1 MDLGQNSAGKDLK
14 QRYLWVGL
22 AMMAGLL
29 MLAVRL
35 YRLQITRGEE
45 FSAKSVQNFIKDV
58 RVRADRGF
66 IRDRRGET
74 LVDNRP
80 SFDVFVTP
88 YFCQKCYDETLPKL
102 GRWLGWND
110 DQVAGVVALVK
121 QGRKTPFNPIAVR
134 LDLNRDELDAVM
146 AHKWELPGVDV
157 VPIQHRSYRMGQS
170 LAHVLGYMNEITQEE
185 LDRLNQNGGSYALGD
200 YIGRRG
206 IERSFESTLRGV
218 DGSRKEVVN
227 AKGETIAD
235 FKYEGTDEVVQPRPG
250 NNVVLSIDLRLQQLV
265 EEQFPGVAGSLVVV
279 DVKTGFIL
287 AIVSR
292 PSFDPNIL
300 TGRVTSSEMAKLA
313 RDPLQPMIFRAAQQH
328 YSPGSTF
335 KLVTALTA
343 LKSGSF
349 STHSMVN
356 CPGGYH
362 LGSRF
367 WRCHKDAGH
376 GGVDVRVAMQKSCD
390 TYFYKVAD
398 TLGVEPIANMGKAL
412 GIGQP
417 TGIGVVAEVP
427 GIMPD
432 TAYHDRHTPGGYQ
445 KGMALNTAIGQGD
458 VNMTPLQLAM
468 VYAAVGNGGTLY
480 QPQLVRR
487 IEAPDGSV
495 VQEFQPKVVRDV
507 GLNPEHRRIMVDA
520 LSSVVNE
527 GGGTAFAARLKD
539 IKVAGKTG
547 TAQVSRL
554 GTVRLKTHEMD
565 YWERDHAWFAAF
577 APADEPE
584 IAIAVI
590 NEHGGHGGSDAAP
603 IAMKVLQKYFDLKK
617 EDAGPSDPAIP
628 VPASAPA
635 ARVPPPPK
643 ARAPAAPDRPVL
655 PKDDEARRSY
665 AEQSPSNPVG
675 R

>member
-14 QRYLWVGL
+14 QRYLWVGM

-35 YRLQITRGEE
+35 YRLQITRHEE
-45 FSAKSVQNFIKDV
+45 FTAKSVQNFVKDV

-102 GRWLGWND
+102 GQWLGWNE

-121 QGRKTPFNPIAVR
+121 QGKKSPFTPVAVR

-157 VPIQHRSYRMGQS
+157 VPMQHRSYRMGPMM
-170 LAHVLGYMNEITQEE
+170 AHVLGYMNEITQEE
-185 LDRLNQNGGSYALGD
+185 LDRLNQSGSAYALGD

-206 IERSFESTLRGV
+206 IERSFESALRGV

-235 FKYEGTDEVVQPRPG
+235 FKYDGTEEVVQPRPG
-250 NNVVLSIDLRLQQLV
+250 NNVVLSIDNRLQQLA
-265 EEQFPGVAGSLVVV
+265 EEQFPGVTGSMVAV

-287 AIVSR
+287 AVVSK

-313 RDPLQPMIFRAAQQH
+313 RDPLQPMIFRASQQH

-335 KLVTALTA
+335 KVVTALAA
-343 LKSGSF
+343 LKSGVF
-349 STHSMVN
+349 NTHSMVH

-362 LGSRF
+362 LGARY
-367 WRCHKDAGH
+367 WRCHKDSGH
-376 GGVDVRVAMQKSCD
+376 GGVDVNVALQKSCD
-390 TYFYKVAD
+390 TYFYKAAD
-398 TLGVEPIANMGKAL
+398 ILGLDPIASMGKAFGL
-412 GIGQP
+412 GQP
-417 TGIGVVAEVP
+417 TGITAVAEVP

-432 TAYHDRHTPGGYQ
+432 TAYHDRVTPGGYQ
-445 KGMALNTAIGQGD
+445 KGMALNSAIGQGD
-458 VNMTPLQLAM
+458 DTTTPLQLAM
-468 VYAAVGNGGTLY
+468 LYAAIANGGTLY

-487 IEAPDGSV
+487 IESPDGTV

-507 GLNPEHRRIMVDA
+507 DLHPEHRRIVVKA
-520 LSSVVNE
+520 LSAVVNE
-527 GGGTAFAARLKD
+527 PGGTAYATRLKD
-539 IKVAGKTG
+539 IKVVGKTG

-554 GTVRLKTHEMD
+554 GAVRLKTHQMD
-565 YWERDHAWFAAF
+565 YWERDHAWFASF
-577 APADEPE
+577 APEEDPE
-584 IAIAVI
+584 IAVVVL
-590 NEHGGHGGSDAAP
+590 NEHGGHGGTDAAP
-603 IAMKVLQKYFDLKK
+603 LAMKVIQKYFDLKK
-617 EDAGPSDPAIP
+617 EDAGASTLQVTAPENTQ
-628 VPASAPA
+628 VP
-635 ARVPPPPK
+635 RPPPPP
-643 ARAPAAPDRPVL
+643 APAVPAKPAL
-655 PKDDEARRSY
+655 PKDDEARRSF
-665 AEQSPSNPVG
+665 AEQSPPKPVG